1 VTLGRFRPVI
11 EITRFTAHYRVRN
24 FRETK
29 MKNAAAKLGLGMLS
43 FLLVFFPRGELLAD
57 NLRDDFERAVRAI
70 KHIPYN
76 PRPIPTF
83 TSDVTGISEADS
95 RALFLSTFTRVL
107 IPAPAN
113 GKTFAAANPAN
124 SPDITLV
131 GYLRKHTDPGASG
144 RPGIVLTHGGVGNGS
159 IAQSSQFL
167 IHISNVL
174 FANGYHVLA
183 VDRRDGLLSRC
194 AFLPGSL
201 APDATRSVPI
211 FVGGSPIEECI
222 NLNAAFRNPGF
233 TPNTLVSDRSGLG
246 GDILAAAAYLQ
257 SETGTTLIGAIG
269 GSRGGMH
276 VIRAA
281 VIQGSSG
288 TSFPAG
294 LLDAALILSP
304 VGDENTNRFSDSSTT
319 FPCSIARAAQFY
331 SAVAGSG
338 IRNFA
343 ADPVGA
349 TEDLLAINNGLGA
362 IGSVRIPT
370 FIVYTLTDDQTFA
383 HEMLAYQA
391 KTRRMKLGETL
402 ILARLG
408 HFHELFQADPYWIDQ
423 TVLTY
428 FKRLLARNNPQIGA
442 DPGFPSLGP
451 NSDNPLIVDV
461 RVERDDRD
469 DLVSQQSIVPFM
481 RGTCPELPAP

>member
-1 VTLGRFRPVI
+1 
-11 EITRFTAHYRVRN
+11 
-24 FRETK
+24 
-29 MKNAAAKLGLGMLS
+29 MKNSVTKPTLCVLCF
-43 FLLVFFPRGELLAD
+43 FLLSFPRGELLAASQRHEFD
-57 NLRDDFERAVRAI
+57 TTIRAI
-70 KHIPYN
+70 REIPYN
-76 PRPIPTF
+76 PRPIPTS
-83 TSDVTGISEADS
+83 TSDVTKISEANS

-113 GKTFAAANPAN
+113 GKTFAASDPAN
-124 SPDITLV
+124 HPDITLV
-131 GYLRKHTDPGASG
+131 GYLRVQTGPDAAS
-144 RPGIVLTHGGVGNGS
+144 RPGIVLTHGGVGTGS

-194 AFLPGSL
+194 AYTAAL
-201 APDATRSVPI
+201 APDPARSVPI
-211 FVGGSPIEECI
+211 FVGGNPVEECI
-222 NLNAAFRNPGF
+222 NLNVAFRVPAF
-233 TPNTLVSDRSGLG
+233 TPNTPVSDRSGPG
-246 GDILAAAAYLQ
+246 GDILAAAAFLQ
-257 SETGTTLIGAIG
+257 NQTGTTVMGAIG

-281 VIQGSSG
+281 AMQGG
-288 TSFPAG
+288 ADTVFPAD

-319 FPCSIARAAQFY
+319 FPCGIVTAAQVY
-331 SAVAGSG
+331 SGIAGSG
-338 IRNFA
+338 VRDF

-349 TEDLLAINNGLGA
+349 TEDLLGINNGLGA
-362 IGSVRIPT
+362 ITNVEIPS
-370 FIVYTLTDDQTFA
+370 FIIYTLTDDQTFA

-408 HFHELFQADPYWIDQ
+408 HFHELFQADPFWIDQ
-423 TVLTY
+423 VVLTY
-428 FKRLLARNNPQIGA
+428 FKRLLAKDNLQIGA
-442 DPGFPSLGP
+442 DPGFPSIGP

-461 RVERDDRD
+461 RVDRDDRD

-481 RGTCPELPAP
+481 RGICPGLPAP